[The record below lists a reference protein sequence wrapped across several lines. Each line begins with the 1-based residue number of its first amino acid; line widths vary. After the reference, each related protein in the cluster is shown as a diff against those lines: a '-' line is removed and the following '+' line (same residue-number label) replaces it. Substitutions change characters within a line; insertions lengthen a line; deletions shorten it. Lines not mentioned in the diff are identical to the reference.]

1 MVKNLVAGPSQLGRI
16 SIGRTNEKGLPE
28 KCDSMRVTGNSR
40 VQKSWIDHPV
50 MALLNKNKEGKIH
63 SIPVRI
69 LFDRPANNLQTAYTS
84 FDTKGRQ
91 VCVGDGDKAKRRE
104 NGAVTEVLCPGPELC
119 EFGQK
124 NRCKLFSRFTVGID
138 VGKDEIG
145 MYEMN
150 PTAGFVFRSTG
161 WNTAKQLQ
169 AQLGSFS
176 AACGGKMA
184 GFPAD
189 LVIRAKSSSASMKSM
204 FFYLDLV
211 PRGGLIKAVS
221 ETLARRRDMEEAG
234 VTWDQVEETVE
245 AALNASVFAEDGEN
259 GQAIVNEFF
268 ADEVDT
274 ETGEIH
280 ETSSKVDVVLTE
292 AEVELIKV
300 GLLKAGKSI
309 ASLNSWLGRQEDEP
323 LATMG
328 VDNFTKVKGA
338 LGIKPVVS
346 DGAMAAAA

>member
-1 MVKNLVAGPSQLGRI
+1 
-16 SIGRTNEKGLPE
+16 
-28 KCDSMRVTGNSR
+28 
-40 VQKSWIDHPV
+40 
-50 MALLNKNKEGKIH
+50 
-63 SIPVRI
+63 
-69 LFDRPANNLQTAYTS
+69 
-84 FDTKGRQ
+84 
-91 VCVGDGDKAKRRE
+91 
-104 NGAVTEVLCPGPELC
+104 
-119 EFGQK
+119 
-124 NRCKLFSRFTVGID
+124 
-138 VGKDEIG
+138 
-145 MYEMN
+145 
-150 PTAGFVFRSTG
+150 
-161 WNTAKQLQ
+161 
-169 AQLGSFS
+169 
-176 AACGGKMA
+176 MA